1 MNTAQAQMNAMD
13 GFQRDLS
20 ALCCRLGDDDS
31 SSMFPSSIKLEQVK
45 DPESFLVF
53 IHQYVERMLVPVE
66 LPAIVSA
73 STLCSQN
80 GLRELLDLDARLGKE
95 PFMKVFAESSR
106 TLGRNQLRKLR
117 GLHDVRI
124 LARYRHAVLDGKAFG
139 WHLLVYGMVLHMF
152 SIPLR
157 QGLAK
162 YQTQVLTGFGNAA
175 CQSLQWTE
183 SEWLDVKRQ
192 LESFPVP
199 ALEGLI
205 ADKDAETPLL
215 SIV

>member
-1 MNTAQAQMNAMD
+1 MD
-13 GFQRDLS
+13 GFHRDLS
-20 ALCCRLGDDDS
+20 ALSCRLGEDVS
-31 SSMFPSSIKLEQVK
+31 SSLPVSTVRLEQVK
-45 DPESFLVF
+45 DPKSFLKF
-53 IHQYVERMLVPVE
+53 AEQYAEHLLVPIE

-73 STLCSQN
+73 STFASQN
-80 GLRELLDLDARLGKE
+80 ALRELVELDARIGQE
-95 PFMKVFAESSR
+95 PLMRMFSQASR

-117 GLHDVRI
+117 GLTDVRI
-124 LARYRHAVLDGKAFG
+124 MTRYRNAVLDGKAYG
-139 WHLLVYGMVLHMF
+139 WHLLVYGMVLHSF
-152 SIPLR
+152 SMPLR

-162 YQTQVLTGFGNAA
+162 YQLQVLTGFGNAA

-205 ADKDAETPLL
+205 ADKDAGTPLL